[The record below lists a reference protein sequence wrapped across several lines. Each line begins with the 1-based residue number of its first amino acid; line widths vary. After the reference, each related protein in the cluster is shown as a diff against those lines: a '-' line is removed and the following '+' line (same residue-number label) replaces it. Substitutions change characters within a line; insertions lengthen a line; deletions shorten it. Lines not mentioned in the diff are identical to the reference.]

1 TLLIERALLAT
12 VGPLDTDLPIFEDW
26 DLLIRLS
33 AHAAFHHLARVTCEY
48 RLFREPGHH
57 ALGERARE
65 QRDFLTVKAR
75 VIGKHRGRL
84 TAEVTARVID
94 RLRAETVA
102 EGETVGRLRREI
114 DGRSREAD
122 ALRRD
127 VDALGREVL
136 AMQAT
141 RAWRLAERWRA
152 LRR

>member
-1 TLLIERALLAT
+1 
-12 VGPLDTDLPIFEDW
+12 
-26 DLLIRLS
+26 
-33 AHAAFHHLARVTCEY
+33 
-48 RLFREPGHH
+48 
-57 ALGERARE
+57 
-65 QRDFLTVKAR
+65 
-75 VIGKHRGRL
+75 
-84 TAEVTARVID
+84 
-94 RLRAETVA
+94 VA

-152 LRR
+152 LRRRLGGRR